1 MSEIILNNKNFE
13 EEVLK
18 SDWPVLIDFYAD
30 WCGPCSMLAPVLEEI
45 SDEYDG
51 KLKVCKV
58 NVDDE
63 PELTQKFGIE
73 NIPAVFLMK
82 NGEITDSFVGYKDKD
97 SLEKFINAE

>member
-1 MSEIILNNKNFE
+1 MSEIILNNKNYE

-18 SDWPVLIDFYAD
+18 SELPVLIDFYAD

>member
-1 MSEIILNNKNFE
+1 MIRINKENFE

-18 SDWPVLIDFYAD
+18 SDLPVLIDFYAD
-30 WCGPCSMLAPVLEEI
+30 WCGPCSMLAPILEEI

-82 NGEITDSFVGYKDKD
+82 NGEIADGFVGYKDKD

>member
-18 SDWPVLIDFYAD
+18 SNEPVLIDFYAD

-51 KLKVCKV
+51 KIKVCKV

-82 NGEITDSFVGYKDKD
+82 NGEIADSFVGYKDKD

>member
-18 SDWPVLIDFYAD
+18 SELPVLIDFYAD
-30 WCGPCSMLAPVLEEI
+30 WCGPCSMLAPVLEKI

>member
-18 SDWPVLIDFYAD
+18 SELPVLIDFYAD